1 MQRPGVATAAAI
13 TMIVLGALG
22 AVFGLLLLLGGVF
35 ISGAGS
41 TFENQAPGLTGL
53 SGAVGGVLIVLAL
66 IVIAIGIL
74 DIIAGGYALAGRG
87 WARITGIVVSAVLAV
102 FWALSLLGGG
112 DRGGGLF
119 LSLILLAANIFV
131 IWGLAT
137 TGSWFAARR
146 A

>member
-1 MQRPGVATAAAI
+1 MTTAAGI

-41 TFENQAPGLTGL
+41 TFDNQAPELSGL

-66 IVIAIGIL
+66 IVVAIGIL
-74 DIIAGGYALAGRG
+74 DIVAGGYVLAGRA
-87 WARITGIVVSAVLAV
+87 WARITGIVVSAILAV
-102 FWALSLLGGG
+102 FWALGSLGGG
-112 DRGGGLF
+112 NRGGGIF
-119 LSLILLAANIFV
+119 LSLILLAANLFV
-131 IWGLAT
+131 IWALAT

-146 A
+146 T